1 MTADEF
7 RERLQAKGASAT
19 CPVCGAED
27 WRGLDDTIT
36 VMVRGGG
43 TARHGAAT
51 RVPLVAVAPSCGR
64 CGYIFPFD
72 VHFLQP

>member
-36 VMVRGGG
+36 LMVRGAG
-43 TARHGAAT
+43 TARHGGLT

-64 CGYIFPFD
+64 CGHIFLFD
-72 VHFLQP
+72 PHFLEA